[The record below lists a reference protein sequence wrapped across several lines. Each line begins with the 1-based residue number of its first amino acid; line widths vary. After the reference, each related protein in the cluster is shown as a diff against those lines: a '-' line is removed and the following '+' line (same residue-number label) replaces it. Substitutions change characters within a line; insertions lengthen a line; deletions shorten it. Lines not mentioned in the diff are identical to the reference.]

1 MRGQDAVL
9 KREVRAGL
17 VGGGR
22 ARVARP
28 FMNGK
33 RGTSGSAGVRFSPVT
48 LARKSFSNIC
58 NFWFQMFRMFL
69 FLLLLWFLP
78 PAEGSTRA
86 EPMFT
91 AVTNSVLPPDYDSNP
106 TQLNY
111 GVAVTDVDHDGDFE
125 IVVAG

>member
-1 MRGQDAVL
+1 MPTRPPRDWICP
-9 KREVRAGL
+9 GL
-17 VGGGR
+17 
-22 ARVARP
+22 RP
-28 FMNGK
+28 FSK
-33 RGTSGSAGVRFSPVT
+33 A
-48 LARKSFSNIC
+48 C
-58 NFWFQMFRMFL
+58 NFCFQMVRMA
-69 FLLLLWFLP
+69 LLLLPPLWLLP
-78 PAEGSTRA
+78 LTGGSQRA

>member
-1 MRGQDAVL
+1 MTAETGENADMASRDWICPALG
-9 KREVRAGL
+9 
-17 VGGGR
+17 
-22 ARVARP
+22 P
-28 FMNGK
+28 FSK
-33 RGTSGSAGVRFSPVT
+33 A
-48 LARKSFSNIC
+48 C
-58 NFWFQMFRMFL
+58 NFCFQMVRMA
-69 FLLLLWFLP
+69 LLLLPPLWLLP
-78 PAEGSTRA
+78 LTGGSQRA

>member
-1 MRGQDAVL
+1 MCWGRRWQGQSGQASHEQG
-9 KREVRAGL
+9 REALLGL
-17 VGGGR
+17 
-22 ARVARP
+22 
-28 FMNGK
+28 
-33 RGTSGSAGVRFSPVT
+33 AGVRFSPLA
-48 LARKSFSNIC
+48 LARKTFSNIC
-58 NFWFQMFRMFL
+58 DFWFQMFRMFL
-69 FLLLLWFLP
+69 FLFLLWFLP
-78 PAEGSTRA
+78 RVEGSTRT